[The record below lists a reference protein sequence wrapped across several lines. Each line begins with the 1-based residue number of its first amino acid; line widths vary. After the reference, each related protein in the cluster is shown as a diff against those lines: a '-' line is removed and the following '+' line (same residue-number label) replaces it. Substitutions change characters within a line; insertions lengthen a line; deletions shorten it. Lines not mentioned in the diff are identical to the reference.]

1 MFLFIFKQNK
11 GTAQISDFKLPN
23 KFDFGGFFM
32 PKHKNHGKLYPYHPK
47 EILDALGK
55 SDEKIKYTEHGSEAW
70 EV

>member
-1 MFLFIFKQNK
+1 
-11 GTAQISDFKLPN
+11 
-23 KFDFGGFFM
+23 M

-70 EV
+70 EVL